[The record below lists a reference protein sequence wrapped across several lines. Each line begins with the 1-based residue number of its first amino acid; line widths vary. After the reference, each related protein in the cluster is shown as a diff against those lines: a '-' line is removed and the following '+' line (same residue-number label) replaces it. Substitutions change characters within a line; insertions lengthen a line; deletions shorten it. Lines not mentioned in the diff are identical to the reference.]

1 MESGTIRIGTCS
13 WAQKSLIE
21 SGSFYPDGCASAEGR
36 LRFYAGR
43 FDTVEV
49 DSSYYS
55 IPTLQM
61 TQAWVSRTPPGFLF
75 HLKAFG
81 ALTGHAIDPGALT
94 GDLRG
99 LFSPVELAQESLQVS
114 DPVQLRALAQAL
126 VAALA
131 PLKAARKLGFVLFQ
145 FPPWFSCKN
154 ANRDYLLYCRELMA
168 GLPIA
173 VEFRHGSWL
182 TRRHAEETFAF
193 LREHKI
199 TYVTCDE
206 PQYGNLSTAPF
217 HPELTTCMAYLRLHG
232 RNAETWRQRACSS
245 DDYLYGEQEMNS
257 LSLTARRLSWRA
269 RTTFV
274 MFNNCHGGNAV
285 RNALQ
290 MQVML
295 LSREKGAPAA
305 QQQPAPVPRQS

>member
-13 WAQKSLIE
+13 WAEKSLIE
-21 SGSFYPDGCASAEGR
+21 SGGFYPEGCASAEGR

-61 TQAWVSRTPPGFLF
+61 TRAWVSRTPDNFLF

-94 GDLRG
+94 GELRG
-99 LFSPVELAQESLQVS
+99 LFSGAQLAQESLQVS
-114 DPVQLRALAQAL
+114 DPVQLRALAQAQ

-131 PLKAARKLGFVLFQ
+131 PLKGARKLGFVLFQ

-154 ANRDYLLYCRELMA
+154 ANRDYLLYCREFMA

-193 LREHKI
+193 LREHRI

-232 RNAETWRQRACSS
+232 RNAETWRQRAGST
-245 DDYLYGEQEMNS
+245 DDYLYGDREMRS

-290 MQVML
+290 MQNLMR
-295 LSREKGAPAA
+295 SPRKPSPREVTAHCRRPF
-305 QQQPAPVPRQS
+305 